1 MLAGDHTRLGKEVST
16 ATPPLI
22 IVFSL
27 AGDHTR
33 LGKEVSTATPPLI
46 IVFSLAGDHTR
57 LGRLSQ
63 KSENQ
68 QKFSNASLLSTLLN
82 TRATMTLAVE
92 NFYPAGI
99 ETRISQME
107 ETITHQHNLVL
118 HRLDHLSTLLF
129 VRTPSAH
136 YAEPSVRAPP
146 VSVSSPL
153 SPPSLPADPPV
164 PSSPLASGL
173 RSHPPTP
180 MPMTSTPP
188 IKPWQVLLMCC

>member
-1 MLAGDHTRLGKEVST
+1 M
-16 ATPPLI
+16 
-22 IVFSL
+22 L

-68 QKFSNASLLSTLLN
+68 QKFSNVSLLSTLLN

-107 ETITHQHNLVL
+107 ETTPPLINVFSLAGDNSRDRDSHFADG
-118 HRLDHLSTLLF
+118 RDHHT
-129 VRTPSAH
+129 SAQSRS
-136 YAEPSVRAPP
+136 PPPRSSVYSSLCPHPERSLRRAIREGASSFSIFPAL
-146 VSVSSPL
+146 SPL
-153 SPPSLPADPPV
+153 SPCR
-164 PSSPLASGL
+164 SSSALIAS
-173 RSHPPTP
+173 S
-180 MPMTSTPP
+180 
-188 IKPWQVLLMCC
+188 